1 MKLYGSLTSPYVRK
15 CRVLIREKA
24 LPCEFVVADAGSAGS
39 PVPALNPLGKVPVL
53 VRDDGSSLFDSPVI
67 LEYLDSLKP
76 PALFGAGGETAS
88 APTQM
93 TGRASETSRASVSAR
108 GPRLDPIGE
117 ERWQMLRWQ
126 ALADGILDATVT
138 RLLETR
144 RPAEQQSARDIQRQE
159 EKVSRAL
166 AFAEERAGGAYLM
179 QNRFT
184 AADLCLAVALEY
196 VDFRY
201 AHDWRA
207 THPKLAVW
215 LAGISGRPSLTE
227 TLPPGMEKK

>member
-15 CRVLIREKA
+15 CRVLIKEKA
-24 LPCEFVVADAGSAGS
+24 LPCEFVVADAGGAGG

-53 VRDDGSSLFDSPVI
+53 ERDNSSPLFDSPVI
-67 LEYLDSLKP
+67 FEYLDSLKS
-76 PALFGAGGETAS
+76 PALLAAG
-88 APTQM
+88 
-93 TGRASETSRASVSAR
+93 
-108 GPRLDPIGE
+108 GE

-144 RPAEQQSARDIQRQE
+144 RPPEQQSARDIQKQA
-159 EKVSRAL
+159 EKVARAL
-166 AFAEERAGGAYLM
+166 AFAEQHAGGAYLM
-179 QNRFT
+179 QNKFT
-184 AADLCLAVALEY
+184 AADVCLGVALEY

-207 THPKLAVW
+207 QHPQLAHW
-215 LAGISGRPSLTE
+215 LAGISARASFTE
-227 TLPPGMEKK
+227 TVPPGMEKK